1 MIGFTHYENLLFYIL
16 FAYSLHMLINGFGFG
31 QSSSHNGLPAVI
43 DRAENE
49 GWGEH
54 RLQALRD
61 ESGKVRK
68 WAGKFKIV
76 SYYDDAHFL

>member
-1 MIGFTHYENLLFYIL
+1 
-16 FAYSLHMLINGFGFG
+16 MLTNGLGFG
-31 QSSSHNGLPAVI
+31 QSSPHSGLPAVI

-49 GWGEH
+49 GWREH